1 MTQYDPWR
9 PDAPIPP
16 DIYDYIGEFAV
27 QIITFVIV
35 FVLMGYFRNWLH
47 PHVVDFVHWLG

>member
-1 MTQYDPWR
+1 MDQYDPWR

-16 DIYDYIGEFAV
+16 DIYDYIGEFAT

-35 FVLMGYFRNWLH
+35 FVLMGYFRAWLT